1 MKLRI
6 FSISAV
12 VYILLNLIENT
23 IHYNIGKFTE
33 STFQYTLPTLSDE
46 ARMIG
51 VMLTF
56 AFLQGFIV
64 AHWVVRK
71 P

>member
-1 MKLRI
+1 M
-6 FSISAV
+6 
-12 VYILLNLIENT
+12 LNLIENT

-46 ARMIG
+46 ARMVA

-64 AHWVVRK
+64 AHWVVHK
-71 P
+71 

>member
-6 FSISAV
+6 FSISAM
-12 VYILLNLIENT
+12 VYIFLNMIENT

-51 VMLTF
+51 VMLAF

-64 AHWVVRK
+64 AHWVVR
-71 P
+71 

>member
-33 STFQYTLPTLSDE
+33 STFQYTLPPLSDE
-46 ARMIG
+46 VRMVA

-56 AFLQGFIV
+56 AFLQGIIV
-64 AHWVVRK
+64 AHWVVR
-71 P
+71 

>member
-23 IHYNIGKFTE
+23 IHYNIGKFAE
-33 STFQYTLPTLSDE
+33 STFQYTLPPLSDE
-46 ARMIG
+46 ARMVG
-51 VMLTF
+51 VMVTF

-64 AHWVVRK
+64 AHWVVR
-71 P
+71 

>member
-1 MKLRI
+1 MRLRI

-12 VYILLNLIENT
+12 VYIFLNMIENT

-56 AFLQGFIV
+56 AFLQGIIV
-64 AHWVVRK
+64 SHLVVRK

>member
-23 IHYNIGKFTE
+23 IHYNIGKFSE

-46 ARMIG
+46 ARMVL
-51 VMLTF
+51 VMGTF

-64 AHWVVRK
+64 AHLVVHK

>member
-12 VYILLNLIENT
+12 VYVLLNLIENT
-23 IHYNIGKFTE
+23 IHYNIGKF
-33 STFQYTLPTLSDE
+33 SGSSFQYTLPTLSDE
-46 ARMIG
+46 ARM
-51 VMLTF
+51 VVTMLAF

-64 AHWVVRK
+64 AHWVVKR
-71 P
+71 